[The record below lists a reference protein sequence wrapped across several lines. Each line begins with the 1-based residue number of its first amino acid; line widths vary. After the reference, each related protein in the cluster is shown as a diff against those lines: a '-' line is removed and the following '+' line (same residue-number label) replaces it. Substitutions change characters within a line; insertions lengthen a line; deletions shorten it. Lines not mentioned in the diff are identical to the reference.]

1 MTSTVWVVAWQ
12 LATAAA
18 PSSALSPA
26 APDATELQQPPVTR
40 VAQPPVA
47 FDATRFDSLTAR
59 TLRGLFEDAAEMG
72 LPVRSLVNRAL
83 EGSARRASSERILRV
98 VREFAAALYDARQV
112 LGPGSTDGELDAAAT
127 ALRAGVD
134 ERTVG
139 AIRDIRPAGTA
150 VTALVVVTDLVQR
163 GVPTPQAREALT
175 AIGRSRPD
183 DVLLGLQATVAK
195 NASRGPGMAMDALQR
210 YVRVNG
216 VPAVPGSAPASTPAT
231 PDRKPARPP
240 GQ

>member
-1 MTSTVWVVAWQ
+1 MPVAVWVVAWQ
-12 LATAAA
+12 LATAVA
-18 PSSALSPA
+18 PSPA
-26 APDATELQQPPVTR
+26 APDAADLPQPPVTR
-40 VAQPPVA
+40 ASQPPVP
-47 FDATRFDSLTAR
+47 FDATRFDSLTAI

-72 LPVRSLVNRAL
+72 LPVRPLVNRAL

-98 VREFAAALYDARQV
+98 VREFAAALHEARQV
-112 LGPGSTDGELDAAAT
+112 LGPGSTEGELDAAAT

-139 AIRDIRPAGTA
+139 AIREIRPAGTA

-210 YVRVNG
+210 YVRGNG
-216 VPAVPGSAPASTPAT
+216 APAVPGSAPAPTPAT

>member
-1 MTSTVWVVAWQ
+1 MPAASWIAVWQ
-12 LATAAA
+12 LAAAVAYGPLA
-18 PSSALSPA
+18 PDVAEPLQPPA
-26 APDATELQQPPVTR
+26 AK
-40 VAQPPVA
+40 VAQPPIA
-47 FDATRFDSLTAR
+47 FDATRFDSLTAI

-72 LPVRSLVNRAL
+72 LPVQPLVNRAL

-98 VREFAAALYDARQV
+98 VREFAAALHEARQV
-112 LGPGSTDGELDAAAT
+112 LGPGSTAGELDAAAT

-139 AIRDIRPAGTA
+139 AIRDMRPAGTA

-163 GVPTPQAREALT
+163 GVPAPQAREALT

-216 VPAVPGSAPASTPAT
+216 APGTPGSAPAPTPAT

>member
-1 MTSTVWVVAWQ
+1 MPVMAWGMVWPLLV
-12 LATAAA
+12 AA
-18 PSSALSPA
+18 PQALG
-26 APDATELQQPPVTR
+26 APDVVERQQPPVART
-40 VAQPPVA
+40 AQPPLS
-47 FDATRFDSLTAR
+47 FDATRFDSLTAT

-72 LPVRSLVNRAL
+72 LPVRPLVNRAL

-98 VREFAAALYDARQV
+98 VREFAAALYEARQV
-112 LGPGSTDGELDAAAT
+112 LGPGSTEGELDAAAT

-134 ERTVG
+134 ERTLG
-139 AIRDIRPAGTA
+139 AIREMRPAGTA

-183 DVLLGLQATVAK
+183 DVLLGLQSIVAK
-195 NASRGPGMAMDALQR
+195 NASRGPGMAMEALQR
-210 YVRVNG
+210 YVRSNG
-216 VPAVPGSAPASTPAT
+216 AAGPPVGAPVPTPAA

>member
-1 MTSTVWVVAWQ
+1 MALLAWWVTMQ
-12 LATAAA
+12 MAAA
-18 PSSALSPA
+18 LPQPAMPSEAVA
-26 APDATELQQPPVTR
+26 AEQPPATR
-40 VAQPPVA
+40 VAQPPVP
-47 FDATRFDSLTAR
+47 FDATRFDSLTAT
-59 TLRGLFEDAAEMG
+59 TLRGLFEDATDMG
-72 LPVRSLVNRAL
+72 LPVRPLINRAL
-83 EGSARRASSERILRV
+83 EGAARRAGSERILRV
-98 VREFAAALYDARQV
+98 VREFAAALYDARQI
-112 LGPGSTDGELDAAAT
+112 LGPGSTEGELDAAAT

-134 ERTVG
+134 DRTLG

-195 NASRGPGMAMDALQR
+195 YASRGPGMAMDALQR
-210 YVRVNG
+210 YVRSNG
-216 VPAVPGSAPASTPAT
+216 LPGAPGSAPAPTPAT

>member
-1 MTSTVWVVAWQ
+1 MPVAAWVILWQ
-12 LATAAA
+12 LAAAVSQA
-18 PSSALSPA
+18 PLASETVETP
-26 APDATELQQPPVTR
+26 QPPASR
-40 VAQPPVA
+40 VAQPPVP
-47 FDATRFDSLTAR
+47 FDATRFDSLTAT

-72 LPVRSLVNRAL
+72 LPVRPLVNRAL

-98 VREFAAALYDARQV
+98 VREFAAALYEARQL
-112 LGPGSTDGELDAAAT
+112 LGPGSTEGELDAAAT

-134 ERTVG
+134 ERTLG
-139 AIRDIRPAGTA
+139 AIRDMRPAGTA

-163 GVPTPQAREALT
+163 GVPAPQAREALT
-175 AIGRSRPD
+175 AVGRSRPD

-210 YVRVNG
+210 YVRSNG
-216 VPAVPGSAPASTPAT
+216 TPGSSAGTPAPTPAT